1 VQEISVAL
9 GARTYR
15 VAVESGLI
23 DSLREYIPATGRKVL
38 VSTPVINELYGEKIA
53 GALDD
58 YELILVPDGEEAKQW
73 GIVEDLLGKLLD
85 AGLDRK
91 STVIVLGGGTVGD
104 LAGFAA
110 SIYMRGI
117 DVIHIPTTLLA
128 MVDSSIGGKTA
139 VNHPKGKNLVGSF
152 HQPSQV
158 LIDPVFL
165 ETLPEREISS
175 GLAEVIKYGVIA
187 DAGLFELLEAKT
199 LDELSLEDMVEI
211 IARCATTKA
220 YYVERDEEDRKGIRA
235 ALNYGHTLGHA
246 VETLSKHVLNH
257 GEGVAIGM
265 IAAAMISKEN
275 DLLSG
280 TDYLRIHNIVEK
292 YRLPSKS
299 PSMDHSEI
307 IEVMHRDKKAEEG
320 KVRFVLPSGIGR
332 EPVLRYVG
340 DEIVKQVLEML
351 L

>member
-1 VQEISVAL
+1 MQEIHVAL
-9 GARTYR
+9 GARSYR
-15 VAVESGLI
+15 VIVESGLI
-23 DSLREYIPATGRKVL
+23 DNLCKYVPANGRKAL
-38 VSTPVINELYGEKIA
+38 VTTPIINELYGEKIA
-53 GALDD
+53 RAIDD

-91 STVIVLGGGTVGD
+91 STVIALGGGTVGD

-117 DVIHIPTTLLA
+117 DVIQIPTTLLA

-139 VNHPKGKNLVGSF
+139 VNHPKGKNLVGRF

-158 LIDPVFL
+158 LIDPMFL
-165 ETLPEREISS
+165 ETLPEREKRS
-175 GLAEVIKYGVIA
+175 GLAEVIKYSVIA
-187 DAGLFELLEAKT
+187 DAQLFELLEDKT

-211 IARCATTKA
+211 ITRCATTKA
-220 YYVERDEEDRKGIRA
+220 YYVERDEEDSKGIRA

-265 IAAAMISKEN
+265 IAAALISKDS
-275 DLLSG
+275 DLLSEL
-280 TDYLRIHNIVEK
+280 DYIRIHNLVEK
-292 YRLPSKS
+292 YKLPSKI
-299 PSMDHSEI
+299 PNLDHSKI
-307 IEVMHRDKKAEEG
+307 IEVMRRDKKAEDG
-320 KVRFVLPSGIGR
+320 KIRFVLPSGIGR

-340 DEIVKQVLEML
+340 DKTLERRLEEI
-351 L
+351 